1 MSIVFIISAPSGT
14 GKSTLAK
21 AVLATDDR
29 LEFAVSVTTRP
40 PRPNESDGKE
50 YRFVTREEFVAMR
63 EREEF
68 LEWAEVYG
76 HCYATPCSAVTHAAA
91 KGQDLLLDID
101 VQGVASLMS
110 KLPDAV
116 TIFMLPPSKGE
127 LAQRLKSRSSDDE
140 GAIARRLG
148 QASAEVQKYRSYSYV
163 VVNDDLDL
171 AIRRVR
177 AIIEAERS
185 KRGQMRA
192 VIEPVLRE
200 FGIPAVTGEEIKA

>member
-40 PRPNESDGKE
+40 PRPKESDGKE
-50 YRFVTREEFVAMR
+50 YRFVTREGFVAMR
-63 EREEF
+63 ERGEF

-76 HCYATPCSAVTHAAA
+76 HYYGTPRSALARAAA

-101 VQGVASLMS
+101 VQGAAALMS

-116 TIFMLPPSKGE
+116 TIFILPPSRGE

-140 GAIARRLG
+140 AAIARRLG
-148 QASAEVQKYRSYSYV
+148 KASAEIRKYRSYSYV
-163 VVNDDLDL
+163 VVNDDLERTVGR
-171 AIRRVR
+171 IR
-177 AIIEAERS
+177 AIVEAERS

-192 VIEPVLRE
+192 VIEPVLE
-200 FGIPAVTGEEIKA
+200 GFGIPAVTGEEIKA